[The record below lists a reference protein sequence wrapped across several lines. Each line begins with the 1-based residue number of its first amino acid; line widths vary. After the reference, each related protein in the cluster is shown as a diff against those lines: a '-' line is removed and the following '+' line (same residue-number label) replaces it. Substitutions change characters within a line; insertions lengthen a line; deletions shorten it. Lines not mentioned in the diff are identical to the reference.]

1 MALPILAHWAGR
13 SIFDIE
19 PAALARRGIRLLLA
33 DLDNTLAPYGEP
45 EPTQAVR
52 DWAAALGEQ
61 GITLFVLSNNR
72 HPERPRRFSQAL
84 GVPFLGHAGKPK
96 PGGFRRA
103 MEQMSCTPEQT
114 AIVGDQLFT
123 DILGGRNA
131 GVFTTGGAHP
141 VGGQSGAL
149 PALRSGV
156 ALPHVEQKEDK
167 TVMSAIFG
175 PAGNAESFPYKSSAD
190 APRWLAELGLDCYEY
205 QCGKGVNVREET
217 ARNIGA
223 AAVAAGI
230 RLSLHAPYFIN
241 LANPDPESLQKT
253 IGYITAACQA
263 ADWMGAG
270 RVVIHSGALMK
281 RTRREALDIALR
293 SLKAV
298 IAACDDAGY
307 GHIAL
312 CPETM
317 GKINQLGDL
326 DEVLELCTL
335 DERLVPCVDF
345 GHLYARSLGELEG
358 TAACASMLDRIREV
372 LGEVRAGVFHSHFSK
387 IQFTPNGGEKM
398 HLTFAQD
405 DFGPDPAP
413 LMAEVARRGWSPTF
427 ICESAGTQAEDAL
440 TMKRLYQAACG

>member
-1 MALPILAHWAGR
+1 
-13 SIFDIE
+13 
-19 PAALARRGIRLLLA
+19 
-33 DLDNTLAPYGEP
+33 
-45 EPTQAVR
+45 
-52 DWAAALGEQ
+52 
-61 GITLFVLSNNR
+61 
-72 HPERPRRFSQAL
+72 
-84 GVPFLGHAGKPK
+84 
-96 PGGFRRA
+96 
-103 MEQMSCTPEQT
+103 
-114 AIVGDQLFT
+114 
-123 DILGGRNA
+123 
-131 GVFTTGGAHP
+131 
-141 VGGQSGAL
+141 
-149 PALRSGV
+149 
-156 ALPHVEQKEDK
+156 
-167 TVMSAIFG
+167 MSAIFG
-175 PAGNAESFPYKSSAD
+175 PAGNAESFPYKSSVD

-326 DEVLELCTL
+326 DEVLELCTV
-335 DERLVPCVDF
+335 DERLLPCIDF
-345 GHLYARSLGELEG
+345 GHLYARSLGADDGAE
-358 TAACASMLDRIREV
+358 AFDRMLSRVEEV
-372 LGEVRAGVFHSHFSK
+372 LGRERASRFHSHFSH
-387 IQFTPNGGEKM
+387 IEFTPKGGEKC
-398 HLTFAQD
+398 HRTFAD
-405 DFGPDPAP
+405 DGGYGPDWAP
-413 LMAEVARRGWSPTF
+413 LAAQVAARGWGPTF

-440 TMKRLYQAACG
+440 EMKRIYESFR

>member
-1 MALPILAHWAGR
+1 
-13 SIFDIE
+13 
-19 PAALARRGIRLLLA
+19 
-33 DLDNTLAPYGEP
+33 
-45 EPTQAVR
+45 
-52 DWAAALGEQ
+52 
-61 GITLFVLSNNR
+61 
-72 HPERPRRFSQAL
+72 
-84 GVPFLGHAGKPK
+84 
-96 PGGFRRA
+96 
-103 MEQMSCTPEQT
+103 
-114 AIVGDQLFT
+114 
-123 DILGGRNA
+123 
-131 GVFTTGGAHP
+131 
-141 VGGQSGAL
+141 
-149 PALRSGV
+149 
-156 ALPHVEQKEDK
+156 
-167 TVMSAIFG
+167 MSAIFG
-175 PAGNAESFPYKSSAD
+175 PAGNAESFPYKSSVD

-335 DERLVPCVDF
+335 DERLIPCIDF
-345 GHLYARSLGELEG
+345 GHLYARSLGADDGQE
-358 TAACASMLDRIREV
+358 AFVRMLDRVEEV
-372 LGEVRAGVFHSHFSK
+372 LGTERASRFHSHFSH
-387 IQFTPNGGEKM
+387 IEFTPKGGEKC
-398 HLTFAQD
+398 HRTFAD
-405 DFGPDPAP
+405 DGGFGPDWAP
-413 LMAEVARRGWSPTF
+413 LAAEIARRGWSPTF

-440 TMKRLYQAACG
+440 EMKKIYQEALAAQE